1 MIAVRPSDVPQFLRS
16 GSFYQSL
23 DLSNDDEIHVPFNTV
38 QASLAVNNK
47 DDLENTLRSLR
58 YWGVSDI
65 PYQLIDGFLL
75 LPHFDLDSDFIEA
88 YPVLQIVQ
96 EMTQA
101 VDPLDRFRIAI
112 FRDSLYLVKY
122 LLSRNHIILDYY
134 CSLAAELG
142 RLPIMKFLHSEGGL
156 LTAST
161 CEAAFRTGKIEVLQY
176 LQSFRL
182 LDSFRGA
189 QIVLNVAI
197 PGSNQVSVPN
207 LETIKFAH
215 ARGCIIDDQLMNRA
229 AELGNV
235 DVLKYAR
242 EKGIMFKAST
252 AGIAAAHD
260 QMEVLEYYF
269 AQGGS
274 GSVLITREAAAHGRW
289 DCLMYAH
296 LQGCQVDRTCAM
308 RAAKNNQLECLQYL
322 RQVGCL
328 MGRDTTFAAADGGA
342 LVCLKFLIEN
352 GCEVDYKS
360 LAVARVRGKKSVIAF
375 LESLGLTLP

>member
-1 MIAVRPSDVPQFLRS
+1 MIAVRPSSVPQFLRS
-16 GSFYQSL
+16 GAFYQSL
-23 DLSNDDEIHVPFNTV
+23 DLSNDQEIHVPLNTLHG
-38 QASLAVNNK
+38 SLSANSK
-47 DDLENTLRSLR
+47 DDIENALQSLR
-58 YWGVSDI
+58 YWGVVDI
-65 PYQLIDGFLL
+65 PYELIDSFLV
-75 LPHFDLDSDFIEA
+75 LPYFNLDIDFIEA
-88 YPVLQIVQ
+88 YPVLQIIQ

-122 LLSRNHIILDYY
+122 LLSRKYAILDYY
-134 CSLAAELG
+134 CGLAAELG
-142 RLPIMKFLHSEGGL
+142 RLSILKFLHSQGGL

-161 CEAAFRTGKIEVLQY
+161 CEAAFRTGQIEVLQY
-176 LQSFRL
+176 LQGLRL

-235 DVLKYAR
+235 EVLKYAR
-242 EKGIMFKAST
+242 EKGIMLKAST

-269 AQGGS
+269 AQGGA
-274 GSVLITREAAAHGRW
+274 GSVLITREASAHGRW
-289 DCLMYAH
+289 DCLHFAH
-296 LQGCQVDRTCAM
+296 MHGCQVDRTCAI
-308 RAAKNNQLECLQYL
+308 RAAKSNQLECLQYL
-322 RQVGCL
+322 RQVGCPL
-328 MGRDTTFAAADGGA
+328 GRDTTFAAADGGA
-342 LVCLKFLIEN
+342 LVCLKFLIED
-352 GCEVDYKS
+352 GCEVDYKA
-360 LAVARVRGKKSVIAF
+360 LAVARVRGKKSLILY
-375 LESLGLTLP
+375 LESLGLKLP